1 MLERL
6 LNFQLTIVELA
17 CIAVLLGAPY
27 AAMGILWAS
36 AHTAHFEQLQG
47 VRLLAA
53 LLGSVLLWPV
63 VGFAGCA

>member
-17 CIAVLLGAPY
+17 CVAVFLGAPY
-27 AAMGILWAS
+27 AAMGIVWAS
-36 AHTAHFEQLQG
+36 THSAHFEQLQG
-47 VRLLAA
+47 VHLLGA